1 MMVMVGHEREGRARE
16 SACRGPRHIDLEAEF
31 GRSPSLAGAP
41 DWCVG
46 LEGSSCGIQICE
58 TDHSA
63 AAEDDS
69 RFAFRRFHL
78 LCADVLHLC
87 VS

>member
-1 MMVMVGHEREGRARE
+1 MVMAGHEPEGRARE
-16 SACRGPRHIDLEAEF
+16 SACRGPCHIDLEAEF
-31 GRSPSLAGAP
+31 GRWPSRAGGSG
-41 DWCVG
+41 WCVG
-46 LEGSSCGIQICE
+46 LEGPSCDIRICE
-58 TDHSA
+58 TDHLA